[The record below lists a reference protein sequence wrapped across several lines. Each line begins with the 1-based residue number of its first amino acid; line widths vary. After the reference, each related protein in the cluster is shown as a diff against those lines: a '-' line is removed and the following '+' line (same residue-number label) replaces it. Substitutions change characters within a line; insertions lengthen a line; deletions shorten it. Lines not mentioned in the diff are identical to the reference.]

1 VVAGQ
6 RKADPDWAPDQG
18 DIIYLDFDPQSGH
31 EQAGRRPALVLSPRA
46 YNDKA
51 SLALCCPL
59 TTRIKGWPFEV
70 NTETELAGAKGVVL
84 ADQVKALDWRARNG
98 ELAARAPKRVIAEVL
113 AKLKVLLPGI

>member
-1 VVAGQ
+1 MVAGQ

-18 DIIYLDFDPQSGH
+18 DLIYLDFDPQSGH

-46 YNDKA
+46 YNGKA

-70 NTETELAGAKGVVL
+70 DTDTELAGARGVVL
-84 ADQVKALDWRARNG
+84 ADQIKALDWRARNG
-98 ELAARAPKRVIAEVL
+98 ELAARAPKRVVAEVL

>member
-1 VVAGQ
+1 MVAG
-6 RKADPDWAPDQG
+6 RREPNPGWAPDQG

-59 TTRIKGWPFEV
+59 TTRVKGWPFEV
-70 NTETELAGAKGVVL
+70 NAETELAGAKGVVL
-84 ADQVKALDWRARNG
+84 SDQIKALDWRARNG
-98 ELAARAPKRVIAEVL
+98 ELTARAAKKVVAEVL
-113 AKLKVLLPGI
+113 ARLKVLLPGI